1 MTNDI
6 ILTRY
11 SAELQKLRLYQQ
23 SSRKRESPIGN
34 DGGMLIVHVFE
45 LPHLTASGSLSK
57 GMTMENQTEE
67 TLKETLRFVLAKL
80 KEIVAVLEGKS
91 DE

>member
-1 MTNDI
+1 
-6 ILTRY
+6 
-11 SAELQKLRLYQQ
+11 
-23 SSRKRESPIGN
+23 
-34 DGGMLIVHVFE
+34 
-45 LPHLTASGSLSK
+45 
-57 GMTMENQTEE
+57 MENQTEIE